1 MRDFHIRLEESTWE
15 AVLAMA
21 ARRDEPVALLIRRL
35 VKQGIAGDAAADG
48 SAVVA
53 RTVRPVIRT
62 ELEALRKLLF
72 RDAFDTAVSGQL
84 IVWLIQEHLASHR
97 RIDELKAVI
106 ADARQRGADR
116 LRRNAESELLALWDD
131 DNDLDNSHGL

>member
-1 MRDFHIRLEESTWE
+1 MRDFHIRLEESTWK
-15 AVLAMA
+15 AILAMA
-21 ARRDEPVALLIRRL
+21 NRRGEPAALLIRRL
-35 VKQGIAGDAAADG
+35 VKQGLAGEAAADG

-72 RDAFDTAVSGQL
+72 RDAFDTAVTGQL
-84 IVWLIQEHLASHR
+84 MVCLVQEHLASHR
-97 RIDELKAVI
+97 RLDELKGVV

-116 LRRNAESELLALWDD
+116 LQRNVESELLALWEERDEMGD
-131 DNDLDNSHGL
+131 A

>member
-15 AVLAMA
+15 AILAMA
-21 ARRDEPVALLIRRL
+21 TRRDEPVALLMRRL
-35 VKQGIAGDAAADG
+35 IKQGLAGDAAADG

-72 RDAFDTAVSGQL
+72 RDAFDTAVTGQL
-84 IVWLIQEHLASHR
+84 MVWLVQEHLASHR
-97 RIDELKAVI
+97 RLDELKGVI
-106 ADARQRGADR
+106 VDARQRGADR
-116 LRRNAESELLALWDD
+116 LRRNAESELLALWEEGDAMDD
-131 DNDLDNSHGL
+131 A